1 MSAYEAREDHGR
13 GMLGVTEFVLGEMD
27 LKVVLDSV
35 VESARRL
42 TGARYAALC
51 VLNDAK
57 DGLARFITAGIDND
71 SHATIGKLPRG
82 RGVLGD
88 LILDPVPLRI
98 ANLAEHQHFYG
109 FPIGH
114 PPMRSF
120 LGVPI
125 LVDHASCGSLYL
137 TEKAGGA
144 PFTDQDQERVSTLA
158 RRAGV
163 AIDHARGKPA
173 TALSES
179 A

>member
-1 MSAYEAREDHGR
+1 MSANEAREDHGR
-13 GMLGVTEFVLGEMD
+13 DLLGVTEFVLGETD

-35 VESARRL
+35 VESARRV

-51 VLNDAK
+51 VLNDAR
-57 DGLARFITAGIDND
+57 DGLARFITAGVDND
-71 SHATIGKLPRG
+71 SHTTIGKLPCG

-98 ANLAEHQHFYG
+98 ANLAEHRHSYG

-125 LVDHASCGSLYL
+125 LVDHVSCGSLYL

-144 PFTDQDQERVSTLA
+144 PFTDQDQECVATLA
-158 RRAGV
+158 RRAGL
-163 AIDHARGKPA
+163 AIDHARRQTGNG
-173 TALSES
+173 TV
-179 A
+179 

>member
-1 MSAYEAREDHGR
+1 MSANGARENHGR

-27 LKVVLDSV
+27 LKIALDTV
-35 VESARRL
+35 VEEARRL

-51 VLNDAK
+51 VLNDAR
-57 DGLARFITAGIDND
+57 DGLARFITAGIEND
-71 SHATIGKLPRG
+71 SHATIGALPRG

-98 ANLAEHQHFYG
+98 ANLAEHQHSYG

-125 LVDHASCGSLYL
+125 VVDHVSCGSLYL

-144 PFTDQDQERVSTLA
+144 PFTDQDQERVVRLA
-158 RRAGV
+158 RRTGL
-163 AIDHARGKPA
+163 AIDHARREPGNG
-173 TALSES
+173 TV
-179 A
+179 